1 MDHGFTE
8 PTIQNSDSDPTVLSE
23 PVDRQRQRT
32 KIWMILSIL
41 ISGLLLIPWFGLLLF
56 AALIGWPYVIFEE
69 GWSWSAVSFSLIMF
83 YPFYV
88 VVFTIVSRTL
98 YKKQQYKWA
107 AIVAISPVLLVVPMV
122 MLWSVSE

>member
-69 GWSWSAVSFSLIMF
+69 GWSWSAVSFSLIKF